1 MKGAAT
7 ITSYRGY
14 DRAGLDAQYNLRA
27 RHPDALELIQ
37 QGAEWSARTRATLRC
52 DLDIAY
58 GDSEAERLDIFPAA
72 TPRRPIL
79 VFIHGGYWQRL
90 DKADYSFVAEGFV
103 PADVNVVTI
112 NYGLAPKFGMDEI
125 ARQVRASLAWTWRHA
140 GDFGANRDRIYVSGH
155 SAGGHLTAMMMMT
168 QWSAFERGLPS
179 DLVKGGC
186 AISGIYDLEPIRL
199 SHVNDALHM
208 GKAEARRN
216 SPIFMIPP
224 TEAPMILAV
233 GGDESEEF
241 LRQQEAFAKALS
253 DSGQTPHIVG
263 MPGLHHF
270 TVILALARAN
280 SPLNDEVR
288 RQLWL

>member
-7 ITSYRGY
+7 ITNYRGY

-27 RHPDALELIQ
+27 RHTDALDLIQ
-37 QGAEWSARTRATLRC
+37 QGAERSARTRAKLKC
-52 DLDIAY
+52 ELDIAY
-58 GDSEAERLDIFPAA
+58 GEGEEERLDIFPA
-72 TPRRPIL
+72 TSRGRPVL

-103 PADVNVVTI
+103 PVDVNVVTV

-125 ARQVRASLAWTWRHA
+125 VRQMRASLAWIWRHA
-140 GDFGANRDRIYVSGH
+140 GDFGANRNRVYVCGH

-199 SHVNDALHM
+199 CHVNDALHM
-208 GKAEARRN
+208 SKAEARRN

-224 TEAPMILAV
+224 TEAPLILAV
-233 GGDESEEF
+233 GDDETDEF

-253 DSGQTPHIVG
+253 ASGQTPHIVDL
-263 MPGLHHF
+263 PGLHHF
-270 TVILALARAN
+270 TIVPALAEPD
-280 SPLNDEVR
+280 SVLNDEVR
-288 RQLWL
+288 RQLRL